1 MTLGSNIQKIRKEAK
16 QMDAKKIEDVL
27 KSLEG
32 ISYSDWVKI
41 KMGIDEYYRV
51 ESAKKLNKM
60 QLADSITIMPLIK
73 RYCSTI

>member
-1 MTLGSNIQKIRKEAK
+1 
-16 QMDAKKIEDVL
+16 MDAKKI
-27 KSLEG
+27 EG